1 VRASNLLKWKRT
13 LNELRFKHSELEFI
27 EDINES
33 HAQEF
38 QMFLED
44 FCQRKEVDLEDLN
57 KNLLAAQALKIQEH
71 IPEDERISIPDTD
84 IDQDGALVVH
94 HQTPDPVH
102 HDEVLIKDGRELA
115 DAFTKLFKQIALYLH
130 PDRLQNLSD
139 DEKAE
144 RLELFKEAQAAL
156 KEERYYFLL
165 DLSERFGVRTPKNY
179 KQQTRWMKI
188 KIEDLDSQ
196 IQKEKVTYNYKFAEC
211 ETEED
216 KERLIRNFIYQVF
229 KVHVE

>member
-13 LNELRFKHSELEFI
+13 LNELRFKHSELEFV

-38 QMFLED
+38 QMYLED
-44 FCQRKEVDLEDLN
+44 FCRKKEVDLIDLN
-57 KNLLAAQALKIQEH
+57 KNLLAAQSLKIEEQQEERLR
-71 IPEDERISIPDTD
+71 IPNTE
-84 IDQDGALVVH
+84 IDDDGALVVYH
-94 HQTPDPVH
+94 DTPDPVTN
-102 HDEVLIKDGRELA
+102 DEVLVKDGRELS
-115 DAFTKLFKQIALYLH
+115 DAFAKLFKQIALYLH

-139 DEKAE
+139 EDKEE
-144 RLELFKEAQAAL
+144 RLELFKEAQKAL

-179 KQQTRWMKI
+179 KQQTRWMKS
-188 KIEDLDSQ
+188 KIHEIDSQ
-196 IQKEKVTYNYKFAEC
+196 IQQQMITYNYKYAEC
-211 ETEED
+211 ETEDE
-216 KERLIRNFIYQVF
+216 KERLMRNFIFQVF